1 MRRLRFCLCVRRL
14 HQQPLNSHAFESLS
28 TSRPRYDSRL
38 HLRLPLA
45 KSNQLYRTFC
55 SRFLSPVAV
64 LGLATRWRLPLN
76 QTWFFPADVA
86 PQVEDALHAA
96 RWTLT
101 DSQVDGL
108 LDPLSGESGGGR
120 GVKQS
125 FLTHLET
132 QGEVLEGFV
141 LLALDVSL
149 DHIKV
154 LVDAYNQ
161 GQRLVWYRGTLGI

>member
-1 MRRLRFCLCVRRL
+1 M
-14 HQQPLNSHAFESLS
+14 E
-28 TSRPRYDSRL
+28 
-38 HLRLPLA
+38 
-45 KSNQLYRTFC
+45 
-55 SRFLSPVAV
+55 V
-64 LGLATRWRLPLN
+64 LELATQWRLPLN
-76 QTWFFPADVA
+76 QTWFVPADVA
-86 PQVEDALHAA
+86 PQVEDSLHTA

-108 LDPLSGESGGGR
+108 LDPLSGGR

-149 DHIKV
+149 DRIKV

-161 GQRLVWYRGTLGI
+161 GGRCVQNIGHYGVNTYAQAMYIL